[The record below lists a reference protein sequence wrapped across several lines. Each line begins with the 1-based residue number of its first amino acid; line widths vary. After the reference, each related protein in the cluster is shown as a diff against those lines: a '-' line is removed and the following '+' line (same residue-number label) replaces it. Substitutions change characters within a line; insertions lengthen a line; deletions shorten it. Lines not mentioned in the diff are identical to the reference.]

1 MSRHMEFELTFRL
14 LFGDRAKYIEGQ
26 ALSPKSRTSWLRKSI
41 DRIEHEVVAMDTTE
55 RHKQMLLGEVE
66 AARDA
71 VGTKADSGWPL
82 AYSLLRLVARL
93 LGYDFVRG
101 AKCHAATYWQ
111 SVGQNLNSVVFQ
123 GGDIMQD
130 YYDKK
135 NAIAVRRQVVAD
147 LKAQGHSDY
156 RIALVLNTSE
166 YEVKKLKG
174 ASGEVASAA

>member
-26 ALSPKSRTSWLRKSI
+26 SLNPKSRANWLRKSI
-41 DRIEHEVVAMDTTE
+41 DRIEHEVVALETTE

-66 AARDA
+66 AAREG
-71 VGTKADSGWPL
+71 VTSNADSSWPMV
-82 AYSLLRLVARL
+82 YSLLRLVSRL
-93 LGYDFVRG
+93 LGYDFARG
-101 AKCHAATYWQ
+101 AKCHTATYWQ

-135 NAIAVRRQVVAD
+135 NAIAIRRQVVAH
-147 LKAQGHSDY
+147 LKAQGLSDY

-166 YEVKKLKG
+166 YEVKKLKAAPEAEAG
-174 ASGEVASAA
+174 AA